1 MPGETWTP
9 AELALVQEWTG
20 QGVDSATI
28 AKRCQERG
36 IARSQKSIMR
46 MQERKGWHAQI
57 PAASTPR
64 FDKPLHIEGD
74 ALVWADVHGPFHDA
88 EWMNRTADLALRW
101 GVKHL
106 VIAGDLA
113 DFNAFSVF
121 GRQIGIDADAELAT
135 LGKIVDAACASFEL
149 WYFAGNHDVRP
160 LRAVAQAGLSV
171 TSIMR
176 MFTGNARCHLSDYH
190 WCDVTSGGKRFRVE
204 HPKNASV
211 LPTRVAQG
219 LVTKYRCSVIAGHGH
234 LWGITRDASGQ
245 DWAIDSGICADPL
258 RIGYAQQVHSTRPAM
273 CQGAVIIKG
282 GVPILLG
289 PENIAFY
296 ERLRCA

>member
-9 AELALVQEWTG
+9 AELALVQEWTE

-46 MQERKGWHAQI
+46 MQARKGWHAQI

-64 FDKPLHIEGD
+64 FDKPLLVEGD
-74 ALVWADVHGPFHDA
+74 ALIWADVHGPFHDA
-88 EWMNRTADLALRW
+88 TWMDRTADLALRW

-121 GRQIGIDADAELAT
+121 GRQIGIDAEEELKTLAE
-135 LGKIVDAACASFEL
+135 IFNSACSNFEVF
-149 WYFAGNHDVRP
+149 YFAGNHDVRP
-160 LRAVAQAGLSV
+160 LRNLAQAGLLV

-176 MFTGNARCHLSDYH
+176 MFTGGKRCHLSDYH
-190 WCDVTSGGKRFRVE
+190 WCDLLSGGRHYRIE
-204 HPKNASV
+204 HPRNASV
-211 LPTRVAQG
+211 LPTRVAQS
-219 LVTKYRCSVIAGHGH
+219 LATKYRCSVIAGHGH
-234 LWGITRDASGQ
+234 LWGITRDASGL

-258 RIGYAQQVHSTRPAM
+258 RIGYVQQVHSTRPAM
-273 CQGAVIIKG
+273 QQGAVIVRD

-289 PENIAFY
+289 PENIAFF
-296 ERLRCA
+296 ESLRTA